1 MTQSIERVFLE
12 RYEFH
17 SRPDSPLER
26 GGMDMSRNW
35 KPIEKTPSTIS
46 PLRTTMLSL
55 VVRLLEDTGDEHEA
69 ARLARHWIQ
78 TGRVILTG
86 NFAGQRLLEHG

>member
-1 MTQSIERVFLE
+1 
-12 RYEFH
+12 
-17 SRPDSPLER
+17 
-26 GGMDMSRNW
+26 MSRIW
-35 KPIEKTPSTIS
+35 EPIEKTPSTAQ

-55 VVRLLEDTGDEHEA
+55 VARLLEDTDDEYEA
-69 ARLARHWIQ
+69 ARVARHWIQ